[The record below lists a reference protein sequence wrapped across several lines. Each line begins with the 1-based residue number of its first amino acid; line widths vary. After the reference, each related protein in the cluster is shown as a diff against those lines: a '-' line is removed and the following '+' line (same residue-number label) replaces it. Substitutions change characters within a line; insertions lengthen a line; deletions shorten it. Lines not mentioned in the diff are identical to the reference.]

1 MISVVVATS
10 SRRRIQVIQSNRGE
24 EITTSKICEDDR
36 EQAHHLV
43 YNLCEFKGYGVILE
57 VHNLGEHYL
66 DENGLFP
73 CDECTFNCKTINE
86 LRNHFRIIHYSMSRN
101 TLVTIIGTFI
111 GSYCYPTHRSNT
123 AFFYNL
129 QFSIRRQC
137 QNIHQEI
144 CNDCNLH

>member
-1 MISVVVATS
+1 M
-10 SRRRIQVIQSNRGE
+10 RNE

-43 YNLCEFKGYGVILE
+43 VILK

-86 LRNHFRIIHYSMSRN
+86 LRNHFRSTHYSMSRN

-111 GSYCYPTHRSNT
+111 GCYCYPTHRSNA
-123 AFFYNL
+123 AFFL
-129 QFSIRRQC
+129 
-137 QNIHQEI
+137 
-144 CNDCNLH
+144 

>member
-1 MISVVVATS
+1 M
-10 SRRRIQVIQSNRGE
+10 RNE

-86 LRNHFRIIHYSMSRN
+86 LRNHFRSTHYSMSSN
-101 TLVTIIGTFI
+101 TLMTIIGTFI
-111 GSYCYPTHRSNT
+111 GCYCYPTHRSNA
-123 AFFYNL
+123 AFFL
-129 QFSIRRQC
+129 
-137 QNIHQEI
+137 
-144 CNDCNLH
+144 